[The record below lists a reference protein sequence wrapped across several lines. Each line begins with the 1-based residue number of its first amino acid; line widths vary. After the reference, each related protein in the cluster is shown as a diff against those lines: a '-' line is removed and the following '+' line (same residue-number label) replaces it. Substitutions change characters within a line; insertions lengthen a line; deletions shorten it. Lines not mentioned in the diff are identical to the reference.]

1 LTPALKV
8 YIKDLALKRKERI
21 RMCESN
27 VYIEKEGEEILI
39 FKDVDFIQPMG
50 DRIILRDILGE
61 EKVLKNRIKII
72 SFRDYKIIL
81 E

>member
-1 LTPALKV
+1 
-8 YIKDLALKRKERI
+8 
-21 RMCESN
+21 MCESN

-72 SFRDYKIIL
+72 SFRDHKIIL

>member
-1 LTPALKV
+1 
-8 YIKDLALKRKERI
+8 
-21 RMCESN
+21 MCESN

-50 DRIILRDILGE
+50 DQIILRDILGE
-61 EKVLKNRIKII
+61 EKVLQNRIKII
-72 SFRDYKIIL
+72 SFRDHKIIL

>member
-1 LTPALKV
+1 
-8 YIKDLALKRKERI
+8 
-21 RMCESN
+21 MCESN
-27 VYIEKEGEEILI
+27 VYIENEGKEILI

-50 DRIILRDILGE
+50 DQIILRDILGE

-72 SFRDYKIIL
+72 SFRDHKIIL

>member
-1 LTPALKV
+1 
-8 YIKDLALKRKERI
+8 LALRKKGEI
-21 RMCESN
+21 GMCESN

-50 DRIILRDILGE
+50 DQIILRDILGE

-72 SFRDYKIIL
+72 SFRDHKIIL

>member
-1 LTPALKV
+1 
-8 YIKDLALKRKERI
+8 
-21 RMCESN
+21 MCESN
-27 VYIEKEGEEILI
+27 VYIEKEGKEILI

-50 DRIILRDILGE
+50 DQIILRDILGE

-72 SFRDYKIIL
+72 SFRDHKIIL

>member
-1 LTPALKV
+1 
-8 YIKDLALKRKERI
+8 
-21 RMCESN
+21 MCESN